1 MIKNFFLIAFRNI
14 FKHKIFSFI
23 NIFGLAIG
31 IAASLLIFQYARFEL
46 SYDRFEANS
55 GRIYRIQLDRYNQ
68 GKLSTQWAAGAA
80 GIGPIVKAAFPEIES
95 LARLRTTNGI
105 VAYKDQEFREEHLFF
120 ANENFLPM
128 FSYPAI
134 AGSVHGALS
143 EINTAVLTTSAVKKY
158 FGSENPIGK
167 MITVN
172 RIASYKITAVVPDP
186 PANTHLKFSILLSF
200 ASFVA
205 QHKGDNLD
213 ATVNWDG
220 FFAYI
225 LLRPGSDPKQLEK
238 KIAALV
244 QTKWGDEMKKD
255 QWGMVFHL
263 QALPDIH
270 LTSHYM
276 HEAEVNGDGK
286 AVYFLLIIAI
296 FIIAI
301 AWINYINL
309 ATARSME
316 RAKEVG
322 IRKTL
327 GSLRRQLILQFLF
340 ESILINTLAVILAFI
355 LIMLCL
361 PAFNAIAGK
370 SLTLAL
376 LTTGSFWFNLAV
388 LFIVGTI
395 LSGLYPAFVL
405 SSFKPISVLKGKL
418 ASTSHGA
425 LLRQSLVVVQFMA
438 SVLLMVGTFT
448 VYRQLHYMQH
458 QDLGVQTAQTLAIK
472 GPRILDSTYDNRLT
486 NFRTEVLRIPGVNQV
501 TASTQVPGEKVDWNA
516 GGIRLVGAD
525 ETQSRQYRVIGI
537 DYDFLDAYGLKL
549 LKGRNF
555 SREMGTDTNAVL
567 FNEAAIEQLGYRKPE
582 DALNKRIDF
591 WGKQYTIVGIVTNHH
606 QESLREAYDAHIF
619 RLIPDAQG
627 YYSIKLTGT
636 SDTWA
641 NTIASV
647 QQQYKAFFPNNPFD
661 YFFLDDHIAEQY
673 KTDRQFGQ
681 TFSLFAGLAIF
692 VSCLG
697 LLGLASFVTSQ
708 RTKEIGI
715 RKIVGAPVPSILML
729 LTRDFLRPILLAFLL
744 ATPLTW
750 YVLEKWLENYAFRI
764 SLTPW
769 LFLGPIALILAVA
782 LFTITTQTLRAATA
796 SPVKSLRSE

>member
-14 FKHKIFSFI
+14 FKHKVFSFI

-31 IAASLLIFQYARFEL
+31 IAASLLIFQYVRFEL

-55 GRIYRIQLDRYNQ
+55 DRIYRIQLDRYNQ

-80 GIGPIVKAAFPEIES
+80 GIGPIVKDAFPEVES
-95 LARLRTTNGI
+95 LARLRSTNGI
-105 VAYKDQEFREEHLFF
+105 VAYKNLEFREEKLFF
-120 ANENFLPM
+120 ANDNFLPM
-128 FSYPAI
+128 FSYSTI
-134 AGSVHGALS
+134 EGSIHGALADV
-143 EINTAVLTTSAVKKY
+143 NTAVLTATAAKKY
-158 FGSENPIGK
+158 FGNENPLDKI
-167 MITVN
+167 ITVN
-172 RIASYKITAVVPDP
+172 KAASYKITAVVPDP

-205 QHKGDNLD
+205 QRGPEVN
-213 ATVNWDG
+213 TTINWDG

-225 LLRPGSDPKQLEK
+225 LLRPGTNPKLLEK

-244 QTKWGDEMKKD
+244 QTKWSDDMKKNG
-255 QWGMVFHL
+255 WNMVYHL

-276 HEAEVNGDGK
+276 HEAETNGDGK
-286 AVYFLLIIAI
+286 AVYFLLVIAM
-296 FIIAI
+296 FIIGI

-309 ATARSME
+309 ATARSIH
-316 RAKEVG
+316 RAKETG

-327 GSLRRQLILQFLF
+327 GSLRWQLIVQFLF
-340 ESILINTLAVILAFI
+340 ESLLINTLAVILAFLLI
-355 LIMLCL
+355 LVCL
-361 PAFNAIAGK
+361 PAFNAVAGK
-370 SLTLAL
+370 SLSLSLLA
-376 LTTGSFWFNLAV
+376 TGGFWTNLAI
-388 LFIVGTI
+388 LFIFGTI
-395 LSGLYPAFVL
+395 LSGFYPAFVL

-418 ASTSHGA
+418 AATTHGA
-425 LLRQSLVVVQFMA
+425 LLRQSLVVIQFMA

-448 VYRQLHYMQH
+448 VYRQLHFMQH
-458 QDLGVQTAQTLAIK
+458 QDLGVKTAQTLVVK
-472 GPRILDSTYDNRLT
+472 GPRVLDSTYDNQLS
-486 NFRTEVLRIPGVNQV
+486 NFRTEVLRIPGVSEV
-501 TASTQVPGEKVDWNA
+501 AASTQVPGEKVDWNA

-525 ETQSRQYRVIGI
+525 ETESRQYRVIGI

-549 LKGRNF
+549 LGGRNF
-555 SREMGTDTNAVL
+555 SHGMSTDTAAVL
-567 FNEAAIEQLGYRKPE
+567 FNEAAIEQLGYRTPQE
-582 DALNKRIDF
+582 ALDKRIEF
-591 WGKQYTIVGIVTNHH
+591 WGKQYTIVGVVTNHH

-619 RLIPDAQG
+619 RLIPDAEG
-627 YYSIKLTGT
+627 YYSIKLSRN
-636 SDTWA
+636 SDTWT

-647 QQQYKAFFPNNPFD
+647 KQQYKAFFPNNPFD

-673 KTDRQFGQ
+673 KADQQFGQ

-715 RKIVGAPVPSILML
+715 RKVMGAPVPSILVL

-744 ATPLTW
+744 AIPITW
-750 YVLEKWLENYAFRI
+750 YVLGKWLENYAFRI
-764 SLTPW
+764 PLTPW
-769 LFLGPIALILAVA
+769 LFLGPIALILVVA
-782 LFTITTQTLRAATA
+782 LLTITTQTLGAATA
-796 SPVKSLRSE
+796 NPVKSLRTD